1 MSMSFVSETSQYWKN
16 LSYMII
22 FGLPLGT
29 VLTLV
34 VVPTIYSL
42 IETARRVQPD
52 PLQQTYDMYGIP
64 TAIGGP
70 YSTRG

>member
-1 MSMSFVSETSQYWKN
+1 MSFVSETSQYWKN

-34 VVPTIYSL
+34 VVPTIYSI
-42 IETARRVQPD
+42 IETAPQ
-52 PLQQTYDMYGIP
+52 GIKKTFRTIKEWYWKP
-64 TAIGGP
+64 FEA
-70 YSTRG
+70 R